1 MFEHRSEQ
9 LLSTSRFLY
18 RVARSVT
25 VASTLILASL
35 GIGMIGY
42 HATDGLS
49 WLDAFLNAA
58 MILTGMGP
66 VSPLVTPAA
75 KMFAGIYALFSGVA
89 FLSTV
94 AVLFAPVAHRVL
106 HQFHL
111 ESAHD
116 TTD

>member
-9 LLSTSRFLY
+9 VLSPKRFIH
-18 RVARSVT
+18 RVARSVI
-25 VASTLILASL
+25 VASALILGSL

-66 VSPLVTPAA
+66 VSPLVTPAS
-75 KMFAGIYALFSGVA
+75 KVFAGVYALFSGVA

-94 AVLFAPVAHRVL
+94 AVLFAPVAHRIL